1 MTLKKVKIEAKGIKT
16 FEVELKDLTL
26 DERAEV
32 NDRIFD
38 EKQSKNFSFWIDI
51 IRKGTKLSDDEINSY
66 SQEEIYALGA
76 RIINDMNKKK
86 QKK

>member
-1 MTLKKVKIEAKGIKT
+1 MKKVKIEGKGIKP

-26 DERAEV
+26 NERAEV
-32 NDRIFD
+32 NDTIFD
-38 EKQSKNFSFWIDI
+38 ENQSKNFSFWIDI
-51 IRKGTKLSDDEINSY
+51 IRKGTELSDDEINSY

-76 RIINDMNKKK
+76 KIINDMNKKK

>member
-1 MTLKKVKIEAKGIKT
+1 MAKVKIEAKGIKA
-16 FEVELKDLTL
+16 FEVELKDLNL
-26 DERAEV
+26 DERAEI

-38 EKQSKNFSFWIDI
+38 DRKPKNFSFWIEI

-66 SQEEIYALGA
+66 GQDEIYALGA
-76 RIINDMNKKK
+76 KIINDMNKKK

>member
-1 MTLKKVKIEAKGIKT
+1 MAKVKIEAKGIKA
-16 FEVELKDLTL
+16 FEVELKDLNL
-26 DERAEV
+26 DERAEI

-66 SQEEIYALGA
+66 SQEEIYAVGA
-76 RIINDMNKKK
+76 KIINNMNKKK

>member
-1 MTLKKVKIEAKGIKT
+1 MSKNVKLEGENVKELT
-16 FEVELKDLTL
+16 FDVKDLNL
-26 DERAEV
+26 DERAEI

-76 RIINDMNKKK
+76 KIINNMNKKK